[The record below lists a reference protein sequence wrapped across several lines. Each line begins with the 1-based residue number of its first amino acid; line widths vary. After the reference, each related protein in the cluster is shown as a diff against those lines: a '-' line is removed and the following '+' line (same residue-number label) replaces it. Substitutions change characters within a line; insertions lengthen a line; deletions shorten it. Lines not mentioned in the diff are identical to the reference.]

1 MKTIAAA
8 DRTLPAL
15 ARALASAGSVLL
27 MLCVSLAGG

>member
-8 DRTLPAL
+8 DGTLPAF
-15 ARALASAGSVLL
+15 AKALASARSVLL